1 MASALMKAEDSSIIS
16 ENARIAGLESQIL
29 NSQEI
34 IVRLNRE
41 LDSAL
46 HRITTLENVCSENQ
60 TDLHEK
66 RNRIKQL
73 NDEIDEREEINER
86 LNEELKTSENL
97 IIQLKQE
104 NKDKDYRNNQYQ
116 LLFNEFGDISMSDL
130 RFQIQFD
137 RQLRQLILHDLGDD
151 FNLLNNSPQAII
163 EQYHNNERLK
173 FHDLLQKSLITED
186 ISNLIDSED
195 ILFELLLHLNS
206 LSRLKETLSRDSKE
220 LQHIRSLLHLKNEN
234 NDELINDLINKREC
248 IEYLYTKMDTNHNL
262 TDFELIK
269 HVLHDYFNFQQQQ
282 NELKEY
288 LQLNEDNDND
298 VNYSRILIER
308 FTEAIHVRTFF
319 IFIDL
324 YILFL
329 FI

>member
-104 NKDKDYRNNQYQ
+104 NKDKDERNNQYQ
-116 LLFNEFGDISMSDL
+116 LLFNEF
-130 RFQIQFD
+130 
-137 RQLRQLILHDLGDD
+137 
-151 FNLLNNSPQAII
+151 
-163 EQYHNNERLK
+163 
-173 FHDLLQKSLITED
+173 QK
-186 ISNLIDSED
+186 
-195 ILFELLLHLNS
+195 
-206 LSRLKETLSRDSKE
+206 
-220 LQHIRSLLHLKNEN
+220 
-234 NDELINDLINKREC
+234 
-248 IEYLYTKMDTNHNL
+248 
-262 TDFELIK
+262 
-269 HVLHDYFNFQQQQ
+269 NF
-282 NELKEY
+282 L
-288 LQLNEDNDND
+288 
-298 VNYSRILIER
+298 
-308 FTEAIHVRTFF
+308 
-319 IFIDL
+319 
-324 YILFL
+324 
-329 FI
+329 